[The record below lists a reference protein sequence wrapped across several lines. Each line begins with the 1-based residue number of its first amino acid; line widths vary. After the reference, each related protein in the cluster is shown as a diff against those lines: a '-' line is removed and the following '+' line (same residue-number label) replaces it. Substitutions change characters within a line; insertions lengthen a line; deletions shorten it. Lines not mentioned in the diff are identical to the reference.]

1 MGRGRGRRA
10 GEREGGIDKRGKN
23 REEGDRTDKKRKVR
37 RERNTQRGKEREDE
51 RRKGKVGE
59 EGCNNSKIAWTTRE
73 RKGKIS
79 GRSD

>member
-23 REEGDRTDKKRKVR
+23 REEGERTDKKRKVR
-37 RERNTQRGKEREDE
+37 RERNTQRGKEGKDE